1 MTTAAVVVD
10 MAGSTIVGGLVQ
22 ENSWSSTTIVV
33 KFDSSGNKLWEF
45 RAGSGNF
52 GGVEALAV
60 DKLGNVF
67 LSSRTPSEA
76 LPARVLVKLD
86 PDGRELWHIVQ
97 KHASGNPTY
106 ASTSSVAVD
115 DSGNVFHL
123 GLVRRSTSDVEF
135 CWTVAVAK
143 YSTAGRRRWLTTLP
157 DCDYGLPLGGI
168 AQAMAVLPDGS
179 LAMVGWRNGG
189 FAAKLDASGRLLWL
203 TSDHRSHFQ
212 PGPFSSV
219 LVNNRGAICAGG
231 VDGFTIFSEKGKPL
245 HSDDSLDGVPVA
257 LTANGGYL
265 FDQRIGPYVS
275 AVDDKG
281 RTQWRTHTGSLYRFG
296 VVSNGAK
303 GWITTGTAGWDY
315 QLTFFHLDKH
325 GTESWRKSFQGYAY
339 LGRSN
344 AWAEDRTLNS
354 FLCAPDG
361 TLRIVL
367 NLAGSHGV
375 EPGVAVAAFAL
386 EEQPQ

>member
-1 MTTAAVVVD
+1 MATAAVVD

-22 ENSWSSTTIVV
+22 ENYWSSTIVV

-143 YSTAGRRRWLTTLP
+143 YSAAGRRRWLTTLP

-179 LAMVGWRNGG
+179 LAIVGWRNGG
-189 FAAKLDASGRLLWL
+189 FAAKLDAGGRLLWL
-203 TSDHRSHFQ
+203 KVASVIACQ

-219 LVNNRGAICAGG
+219 LVNNRGAICAG
-231 VDGFTIFSEKGKPL
+231 E
-245 HSDDSLDGVPVA
+245 
-257 LTANGGYL
+257 
-265 FDQRIGPYVS
+265 IGRASCRERV
-275 AVDDKG
+275 
-281 RTQWRTHTGSLYRFG
+281 
-296 VVSNGAK
+296 
-303 GWITTGTAGWDY
+303 
-315 QLTFFHLDKH
+315 
-325 GTESWRKSFQGYAY
+325 
-339 LGRSN
+339 
-344 AWAEDRTLNS
+344 
-354 FLCAPDG
+354 
-361 TLRIVL
+361 
-367 NLAGSHGV
+367 
-375 EPGVAVAAFAL
+375 
-386 EEQPQ
+386 